1 MSEINKLINL
11 FFSGLTNAKLAIDL
25 AKGQKLFYIFSKEI
39 LARTGGYVNISKMI
53 SDLGIEG
60 ACRKVLGWNE
70 VVKVKYSKYVDF
82 NLIALIPHR
91 YLEIEI
97 TQKVDKPIIL
107 PASTYVQIKSKRTID
122 AKWFIRKK
130 GTRLCM

>member
-1 MSEINKLINL
+1 MNEINKLIKL
-11 FFSGLTNAKLAIDL
+11 FFSGLTNAKLAIEL
-25 AKGQKLFYIFSKEI
+25 AKGQNLFRVFSKEVS
-39 LARTGGYVNISKMI
+39 ARTGGYVDLSKMI

-97 TQKVDKPIIL
+97 KQRIDKPIIL
-107 PASTYVQIKSKRTID
+107 PASTYVQIKSNRIID
-122 AKWFIRKK
+122 TKWFIRKK
-130 GTRLCM
+130 GTRLCI